1 MTLPV
6 SKTSLGPGDCLSNV
20 STNVTDRGRGLALK
34 LENVAICHQ
43 ICVLR
48 RLYHET
54 TEMGTSLQIWSKWRA
69 ALTIVQPETV
79 TAWHRKGFSPV
90 LDLEVRREKTARPAA
105 SRELRDLIRR
115 KSDENPLCAPSLT
128 RPVGKDCHSG
138 TTVTISP
145 LRLTLT
151 LSPC

>member
-1 MTLPV
+1 PPSFGICMTLPV
-6 SKTSLGPGDCLSNV
+6 SETSLGPGDRLSNV

-79 TAWHRKGFSPV
+79 TAWPSQRVFACSGPGSSAGEEGLACRFPRASGFDPTN
-90 LDLEVRREKTARPAA
+90 E
-105 SRELRDLIRR
+105 
-115 KSDENPLCAPSLT
+115 
-128 RPVGKDCHSG
+128 
-138 TTVTISP
+138 
-145 LRLTLT
+145 
-151 LSPC
+151 